1 MTPEER
7 AQLVQEII
15 MSIKQSQV
23 LTDEE
28 QRWVK
33 MAIQKEAQAIAFRN
47 AVIEKSLTGLI
58 WAAIVFVG
66 TVFYDWAVAH
76 GFRPGG
82 K

>member
-1 MTPEER
+1 MTPAER
-7 AQLVQEII
+7 QQLVTEIT

-23 LTDEE
+23 LTDDE

-33 MAIQKEAQAIAFRN
+33 MAIQKEAQAIAFRR
-47 AVIEKSLTGLI
+47 AVIEKSLAGLV

-76 GFRPGG
+76 GFNPGQ